1 MTNREFFQEHI
12 YYPSDRQKKC
22 PLMVVLR
29 LPLNSD
35 QPQTKFVEQ
44 LRGQRNEFGK
54 YLPAKDN

>member
-1 MTNREFFQEHI
+1 
-12 YYPSDRQKKC
+12 
-22 PLMVVLR
+22 MVVLR
-29 LPLNSD
+29 LPLKSD